1 MAIILISIF
10 SIKANKLKNTLL
22 ILIPFG
28 DFKYNRKINN
38 NIIILQKEKKF
49 NFFILIKI
57 LSNVIF
63 NFFNSLFFFKLHR
76 ISINNTFDRNLFT
89 KY

>member
-1 MAIILISIF
+1 MEKNGNYFDKYF

-38 NIIILQKEKKF
+38 NIIILQKEK
-49 NFFILIKI
+49 NLI
-57 LSNVIF
+57 F
-63 NFFNSLFFFKLHR
+63 LF
-76 ISINNTFDRNLFT
+76 
-89 KY
+89 